1 MINPDRFE
9 QLHVGQESVLAHR
22 ITDEDVQNFVEL
34 TGDSNPLHLDDQ
46 FAVQRSFEKRVV
58 HGMLTASFVST
69 VIGTQLPGA
78 GSLWY
83 EHTFRFLRP
92 VHAGQTIQVQV
103 RIRHKS
109 NAQRVV
115 VLDVHVY
122 GEGGEVVLEGEAK
135 VKVLNTS
142 QIEGAR

>member
-1 MINPDRFE
+1 MPDSFE
-9 QLHVGQESVLAHR
+9 QLHIGQESVFSHR
-22 ITDEDVQNFVEL
+22 ITDEDVKKFVEL
-34 TGDSNPLHLDDQ
+34 TGDTNPLHLDDL

-69 VIGTQLPGA
+69 VIGTLLPGP

-83 EHTFRFLRP
+83 EHSFRFLKP
-92 VHAGQTIQVQV
+92 VYVGQTIQVHV
-103 RIRHKS
+103 RVRHKS

-122 GEGGEVVLEGEAK
+122 GEGNHVVVEGEAK
-135 VKVLNTS
+135 VKVLNPFK
-142 QIEGAR
+142 IEAAP